1 MVVLVPGPTDSW
13 RSYGPMLEHLP
24 RSIRAIAVSQRGHG
38 DSDKPPSGYR
48 VEDFAA
54 DLVAL
59 IDRLGVEQAVIAG
72 HSGSCLVARR
82 TAIDHP
88 TRVTGLVL
96 EASPTTLRGHEGL
109 ETFVESVASRLQDP
123 IEPSFASS
131 FLSDTSSAALAP
143 ELLAEL
149 TRETTKVPARVW
161 NEMFAELLVY
171 TDLAE
176 LDRINAPTLLLW
188 GDADP
193 IVTRDMQD
201 VLAAL
206 IRQGEL
212 VIYPGVGHTPRWEE
226 PVRFAADVAAF
237 VERSHTERG

>member
-1 MVVLVPGPTDSW
+1 M
-13 RSYGPMLEHLP
+13 
-24 RSIRAIAVSQRGHG
+24 
-38 DSDKPPSGYR
+38 
-48 VEDFAA
+48 
-54 DLVAL
+54 
-59 IDRLGVEQAVIAG
+59 
-72 HSGSCLVARR
+72 
-82 TAIDHP
+82 
-88 TRVTGLVL
+88 L

-123 IEPSFASS
+123 IEPSFAELVPVRHV
-131 FLSDTSSAALAP
+131 FCRALAP
-143 ELLAEL
+143 EFLAEL
-149 TRETTKVPARVW
+149 TREATKVPAHVW

-193 IVTRDMQD
+193 MTRETCKTSWPT
-201 VLAAL
+201 L

-237 VERSHTERG
+237 VERSHTERGVATSPAG